1 MYTITKSRFVSGS
14 QCEKKLYFDVYRKDL
29 KPTENKEI
37 QKLFS
42 NGNVVGKLAQQ
53 VFPNGK
59 DATIEMNNDW
69 SNAIHFTNIWLKERL
84 NTIYEATFSNNR
96 VFAALDILHHTE
108 NERWAIEVK
117 SSTDIKDYYITDAAI
132 QYWVMN
138 KSGFT
143 PDRFYIMHINSAY
156 IKNGHIN
163 VNELFTLT
171 DISDIVIRKQEWV
184 SEQLARLFDILDAK
198 KEPNIEIG
206 KHCKNP
212 FSCDYKHH
220 CWQHIPKQ
228 SVFELYSPKGKDW
241 ELYSNGILNLN
252 DIPSTESLSHR
263 QRLQV
268 EGIKTNQ
275 SYFDKASISN
285 FLNNIQFPIYFLD
298 FETIFPVIPVLNG
311 SQPYQQIPFQYSLHI
326 VYNLNGDIE
335 HKDFLANPIHFQHNS
350 PIDPRL
356 ELLIQLKKDIGQ
368 SGSIVAYNAIFEI
381 NVLKSLA
388 PIFPKYQYFIDDL
401 STRFIDLLIPFRQAW
416 YYLPSFGNS
425 ASIKSV
431 LPAISAEYDYD
442 DLVIS
447 NGGDASETF
456 LTMINNM
463 FEGDYNTTRENLL
476 KYCERDTYGMV
487 IIWKHLIEKIS
498 HLQQI

>member
-1 MYTITKSRFVSGS
+1 MPTISKSHFVSGI

-29 KPTENKEI
+29 KPSENKES
-37 QKLFS
+37 QRLFS
-42 NGNVVGKLAQQ
+42 NGNNVGKLAQKA
-53 VFPNGK
+53 FPHGK

-69 SNAIHFTNIWLKERL
+69 SKAIHFTKRWLKEGL
-84 NTIYEATFSNNR
+84 NTIYEATFSHSR

-117 SSTDIKDYYITDAAI
+117 SSTDVKDYHINDASI

-138 KSGFT
+138 KSGFP
-143 PDRFYIMHINSAY
+143 PDRFFIMHINSDY
-156 IKNGHIN
+156 IKNGPID
-163 VNELFTLT
+163 VNEIFTLT
-171 DISDIVIRKQEWV
+171 DISDLVITKQAWV
-184 SEQLARLFDILDAK
+184 SEQLNRLFDILDAK
-198 KEPNIEIG
+198 KEPFLEIG

-212 FSCDYKHH
+212 FLCDYKHH

-228 SVFELYSPKGKDW
+228 SVFELYSPRGKDW
-241 ELYSNGILNLN
+241 ELYSNGILTLK
-252 DIPSTESLSHR
+252 DIPSTEILTHR

-275 SYFDKASISN
+275 SYFDKESISN
-285 FLNNIQFPIYFLD
+285 FLNDIQFPIYFLD
-298 FETIFPVIPVLNG
+298 FETIFPVIPVLDG
-311 SQPYQQIPFQYSLHI
+311 AHPYQQIPFQYSLHI
-326 VYNLNGDIE
+326 VNNIDGDIE
-335 HKDFLANPIHFQHNS
+335 HKEFLADPIHFQDNS

-368 SGSIVAYNAIFEI
+368 YGSIVAYNASFEI

-388 PIFPKYQYFIDDL
+388 PIFPAYQCFIDDL
-401 STRFIDLLIPFRQAW
+401 CTRFIDLLIPFKQAW
-416 YYLPSFGNS
+416 YYIPSFGNS

-431 LPAISAEYDYD
+431 LPALSADFSYD
-442 DLVIS
+442 DLVIG
-447 NGGDASETF
+447 NGSDASETF
-456 LTMINNM
+456 LSMINNT
-463 FEGDYNTTRENLL
+463 FEGDSGATNENLL

-498 HLQQI
+498 HL